1 MGRLVMLC
9 DVDLSLADATRT
21 HTVELARAFVGTFDG
36 VDLVARGPDPA
47 ADGVRYWPGRGRDQH
62 RVLRLVTLNV
72 RTFVVLWRRRRVAG
86 HFYVRDSWSC
96 LPAVVFARATSY
108 RIVCQVDGIPYG
120 PDPMEGTTR
129 VFATLS
135 RLFATATGRLVHG
148 IRAVTPQI
156 AHLLIEL
163 ARVPSARIAVV
174 PNGVDTDFFQPLDRR
189 DAIIR
194 ANLDPEAVYLVYCGG
209 LHPWNDF
216 DTLLLALAELVI
228 RRPEVN
234 LLIVGAGQ
242 QRGPIERRVAELGIE
257 AHVLLTGAVHDRHLV
272 RDYLAAATV
281 TVLPYRTEQIARTSA
296 SPIKLFEY
304 MACGRGVLAF
314 DYPGLG
320 ELLGRSGAGVA
331 VDASVSATLAALD
344 MLLSEGRAD
353 ELGAA
358 GRRYAEE
365 HVSWRRVVTETLP
378 LFAA

>member
-9 DVDLSLADATRT
+9 DVDLSLADATHT

-47 ADGVRYWPGRGRDQH
+47 VDGVQYWRGRGRDKH
-62 RVLRLVTLNV
+62 RLLRLVTLNV
-72 RTFVVLWRRRRVAG
+72 RASVVLWRRRRIAR

-120 PDPMEGTTR
+120 SDTMDAPPGL
-129 VFATLS
+129 FAMVS
-135 RLFATATGRLVHG
+135 RLAATVTGRLVHG
-148 IRAVTPQI
+148 MRAVTPQI
-156 AHLLIEL
+156 GRLLVEL
-163 ARVPSARIAVV
+163 AGVPSARIAVV
-174 PNGVDTDFFQPLDRR
+174 PNGVDTDFFHPMNRG
-189 DAIIR
+189 DAIVR
-194 ANLDPEAVYLVYCGG
+194 VSLDPEAVYLVYCGG
-209 LHPWNDF
+209 LHSWNDF
-216 DTLLLALAELVI
+216 DTLLLAVAEIVG
-228 RRPEVN
+228 RRPEVK
-234 LLIVGAGQ
+234 LLIVGEGD
-242 QRGPIERRVAELGIE
+242 QRTALERRTEELGIE
-257 AHVLLTGAVHDRHLV
+257 AHVLLTGAIHDRRRV
-272 RDYLAAATV
+272 RDYLATATV
-281 TVLPYRTEQIARTSA
+281 TLLPYRAEQLARTSA

-331 VDASVSATLAALD
+331 IAASVSATLGALD
-344 MLLSEGRAD
+344 MLLREGRAD

-365 HVSWRRVVTETLP
+365 HASWRRVVAETLP
-378 LFAA
+378 LFGA

>member
-9 DVDLSLADATRT
+9 DVDLSLADATHT

-47 ADGVRYWPGRGRDQH
+47 AEGVRYWPGRGRDQH
-62 RVLRLVTLNV
+62 RLRRLVTLNV
-72 RTFVVLWRRRRVAG
+72 RTFVVLWRRRRIAR

-96 LPAVVFARATSY
+96 LPSVVFARATSY

-120 PDPMEGTTR
+120 SDTMDATTGVVAMVNR
-129 VFATLS
+129 LVATV
-135 RLFATATGRLVHG
+135 TGRLVHG

-156 AHLLIEL
+156 GRLLVEL

-174 PNGVDTDFFQPLDRR
+174 PNGVDTDFFHPMYRSE
-189 DAIIR
+189 AIIR
-194 ANLDPEAVYLVYCGG
+194 ANLDPGAVYLVYCGG
-209 LHPWNDF
+209 LHSWNDF
-216 DTLLLALAELVI
+216 DTLLQSVAEIVV
-228 RRPEVN
+228 RRPEVK
-234 LLIVGAGQ
+234 LLIIGEGD
-242 QRGPIERRVAELGIE
+242 QRGSLERRMKELRIE
-257 AHVLLTGAVHDRHLV
+257 PHVLLAGAVHDRRRV

-281 TVLPYRTEQIARTSA
+281 TLLPYRAEQLARTSA

-331 VDASVSATLAALD
+331 VAAGVGATVGALD
-344 MLLSEGRAD
+344 MLLREGRAD
-353 ELGAA
+353 EFGAA

-365 HVSWRRVVTETLP
+365 HLSWRRVVAETLP

>member
-1 MGRLVMLC
+1 MLC

-47 ADGVRYWPGRGRDQH
+47 TEGVRYWPGRGRDQH
-62 RVLRLVTLNV
+62 RLLRLVTLNV
-72 RTFVVLWRRRRVAG
+72 RTFVVLWRRRRIAG

-96 LPAVVFARATSY
+96 LPAVVFARATAY

-120 PDPMEGTTR
+120 SDTMDETTCVLAMVNR
-129 VFATLS
+129 LVATV
-135 RLFATATGRLVHG
+135 TGRLVHG

-156 AHLLIEL
+156 ACLLVEL

-174 PNGVDTDFFQPLDRR
+174 PNGVDTDFFHPMGRR

-194 ANLDPEAVYLVYCGG
+194 ANLDPDAVYLVYCGG
-209 LHPWNDF
+209 LHSWNDF
-216 DTLLLALAELVI
+216 DTLLRSVAEIVG
-228 RRPEVN
+228 RRPEVK
-234 LLIVGAGQ
+234 LLIVGEGD
-242 QRGPIERRVAELGIE
+242 QRAPLERRTQELGIE
-257 AHVLLTGAVHDRHLV
+257 PHVLLTGAVHDRRQV

-281 TVLPYRTEQIARTSA
+281 TLLPYRAEQLARTSA

-331 VDASVSATLAALD
+331 VAASVGATLDALD
-344 MLLSEGRAD
+344 MLLREGRAD

-365 HVSWRRVVTETLP
+365 HVSWRSVVAETLP